1 MPENSN
7 THPACRP
14 VPADFAQV
22 APLLYPTQLAA
33 HYSAGFSTVNKWCAQ
48 TGIDCKHSVKSSHN
62 IRPCPDDFAA
72 LAPTMFKYEL
82 RRHYETSGEAINR
95 WLEETGAATKEP
107 GAPRNK
113 IPVPDDFAEQC
124 ARHCKADL
132 VRHYGCS
139 LETVNRWAAESGC
152 KPRKFRN
159 VTNIDRM
166 GNPAR
171 VRIPLQRTW
180 TAEDIAAD
188 ELRRF
193 GPVYRCDDKGR
204 ADQKG
209 RFWRIGFGVL
219 TGEEL
224 IARAARKRAA

>member
-1 MPENSN
+1 MSDKR
-7 THPACRP
+7 TITRP

-33 HYSAGFSTVNKWCAQ
+33 HYSAGFSTVMRWCSE
-48 TGIDCKHSVKSSHN
+48 TGIVPKKSVTGSALC
-62 IRPCPDDFAA
+62 RPVPDDFAA
-72 LAPTMFKYEL
+72 LAPTMIKSEL
-82 RRHYETSGEAINR
+82 RRHYGTSGEIINR
-95 WLEETGAATKEP
+95 WLSETGVSAKQP
-107 GAPRNK
+107 GPPINK
-113 IPVPDDFAEQC
+113 MPVPDDFAEQC
-124 ARHCKADL
+124 ARHYTAEL

-139 LETVNRWAAESGC
+139 LETINRWAKESGC

-159 VTNIDRM
+159 ITNIDRM
-166 GNPAR
+166 GNPPR

-180 TAEDIAAD
+180 TEEDIAAD

-209 RFWRIGFGVL
+209 GFWRIGFGVL

>member
-1 MPENSN
+1 M
-7 THPACRP
+7 TDKRTITRP
-14 VPADFAQV
+14 VPADFATV

-33 HYSAGFSTVNKWCAQ
+33 HYSAGFSTVMRWCSE
-48 TGIDCKHSVKSSHN
+48 TGVKAKQSLTGSHLH
-62 IRPCPDDFAA
+62 RPCPADFAA
-72 LAPTMFKYEL
+72 VCPTMLKFQL
-82 RRHYETSGEAINR
+82 RRHYQTSGEAINR
-95 WLEETGAATKEP
+95 WIAETGATPKQP
-107 GAPRNK
+107 QPTNRL
-113 IPVPDDFAEQC
+113 PVPDDFAEQC
-124 ARHCKADL
+124 ARHYTAEL
-132 VRHYGCS
+132 VRHYGVS
-139 LETVNRWAAESGC
+139 LETVNRWAKEAGC

-166 GNPAR
+166 GNPPR

-180 TAEDIAAD
+180 TEEDIAAD

-209 RFWRIGFGVL
+209 GFWRIGFGVL